1 MNLEKL
7 LHFPRLFLGFVAEQ
21 LLAFQ
26 NKEAKLLK
34 SSWFFFV
41 FDFCFLCFLHS
52 TDDGLA

>member
-7 LHFPRLFLGFVAEQ
+7 LYFPRLFLGFVAEQ